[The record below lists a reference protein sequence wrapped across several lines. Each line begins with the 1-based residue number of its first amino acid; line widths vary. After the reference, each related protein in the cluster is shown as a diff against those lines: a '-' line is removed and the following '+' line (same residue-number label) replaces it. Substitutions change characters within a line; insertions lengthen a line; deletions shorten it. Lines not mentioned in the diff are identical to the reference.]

1 VLLRQGIGSLDECLP
16 FARFNL
22 SYERRYDPLSEGE
35 AVRHL
40 NYNHLLY
47 FWTVA
52 REGSIA
58 RAAEVL
64 HLTPQTIS
72 GQLKILDATVGK
84 TLFRRVGRRLELTV
98 DGQIVKQYA
107 DEIFTLGAELTQR
120 MKSEAPGVPLALNV
134 GVVNSIAKLIAYRIL
149 EPALSADEDL
159 RIVCREGDLES
170 LLGELAVH
178 HLDLVVSDQ
187 PIPSGLS
194 VKAYNHSL
202 GRSGVTFFAT
212 GRQAGRLR
220 RRFPRCLAE
229 ESLLMPLTGSALRRS
244 LDDWLESAGITPR
257 IVAEFEDSALLKA
270 FGQAGT
276 GLFPAPTAMAV
287 QVEQM
292 YGARAIGEAEGIEE
306 RYYTISPERHI
317 KHPAV
322 LRITEAAR
330 AELSSNGD

>member
-1 VLLRQGIGSLDECLP
+1 M
-16 FARFNL
+16 
-22 SYERRYDPLSEGE
+22 
-35 AVRHL
+35 RHL

-134 GVVNSIAKLIAYRIL
+134 GVVNSIAKLITYRIL
-149 EPALSADEDL
+149 EPALKTDEDL
-159 RIVCREGDLES
+159 RVVCREGELES
-170 LLGELAVH
+170 LLADLAVH

-194 VKAYNHSL
+194 VKAYNHPL
-202 GRSGVTFFAT
+202 GRSGITFFA
-212 GRQAGRLR
+212 AGRHTSSLR
-220 RRFPRCLAE
+220 RRFPQCLGE
-229 ESLLMPLTGSALRRS
+229 EPLLMPLSGSALRRS
-244 LDDWLESAGITPR
+244 LDDWFESEGITPT
-257 IVAEFEDSALLKA
+257 ILAEFEDSALLKA

-276 GLFPAPTAMAV
+276 GLFPAPSVMAAE
-287 QVEQM
+287 VERM
-292 YGARAIGEAEGIEE
+292 YGARAIGEAQGIEE
-306 RYYTISPERHI
+306 SYYTISPERHI

-330 AELSSNGD
+330 AELAPERR